1 MATCSAPI
9 SFTPARDIPPLT
21 NKVILVTGGTAGLG
35 KQSILELAKHDPGHL
50 WLAARNVSKAQK
62 TVDEVA
68 KSVPSVR
75 ISILELDLGSLASVQ
90 RAACQFLKSSSRLD
104 ILLNNAGIM
113 AHPEGLTKD
122 GYELQFGTNFL
133 GHALL
138 IRLLLPI
145 MQQTALQTRPG
156 EVRIVSLTSGSHARA
171 PLAGIIFDTLRTDA
185 SSISAVERYG
195 QSKLANILYA
205 KELAYRYPDIRVA
218 SVNPGM
224 VRTGLTEVMGKNNLT
239 YRVILSVLSPIM
251 GVSVEE
257 GVKAQLWACTV
268 EDVKSGEYYSRIGET
283 GKGSPHTKGQMLA
296 EDLWDWTQK
305 ELDAFLATGQ
315 S

>member
-1 MATCSAPI
+1 METSSSPI
-9 SFTPARDIPPLT
+9 SFIAARDIPPLT
-21 NKVILVTGGTAGLG
+21 KKVILVTGGTAGLG
-35 KQSILELAKHDPGHL
+35 KQSILEFAKHDPGHL
-50 WLAARNVSKAQK
+50 WLAARNVAKAQE
-62 TVDEVA
+62 TVNEVV
-68 KSVPSVR
+68 KSVPNVR

-90 RAACQFLKSSSRLD
+90 RAASQFLGSSSRLD
-104 ILLNNAGIM
+104 VLLNNAGIM
-113 AHPEGLTKD
+113 AHPESLTKD

-145 MQQTALQTRPG
+145 MQRTALQMGAGGR
-156 EVRIVSLTSGSHARA
+156 SHARA
-171 PLAGIIFDTLRTDA
+171 PPAGIVFESLKTDA
-185 SSISAVERYG
+185 SSLSAVERYG

-205 KELAYRYPDIRVA
+205 KELAYRIPDIRIA

-224 VRTGLTEVMGKNNLT
+224 VRTGLTNVMGKNNLA

-257 GVKAQLWACTV
+257 GVKAQLWACTAK
-268 EDVKSGEYYSRIGET
+268 DVRSGEYYSRMGET
-283 GKGSPHTKGQMLA
+283 GKGSPHTRDHKLQ
-296 EDLWDWTQK
+296 DNLWDWTQK
-305 ELDAFLATGQ
+305 ELDAFLASSQ

>member
-21 NKVILVTGGTAGLG
+21 NKVILITGGTAGLG
-35 KQSILELAKHDPGHL
+35 KQSLLELAKHGPGHL
-50 WLAARNVSKAQK
+50 WLAARNVAKAQQ
-62 TVDEVA
+62 TVDEVEE
-68 KSVPSVR
+68 SVPSVR
-75 ISILELDLGSLASVQ
+75 ISILELDLGSLQSVQ
-90 RAACQFLKSSSRLD
+90 RAASRFLESSSRLD
-104 ILLNNAGIM
+104 VLLNNAGIM
-113 AHPEGLTKD
+113 AHPEGLTTE

-145 MQQTALQTRPG
+145 LQRTALQTRLG
-156 EVRIVSLTSGSHARA
+156 EVRIVCLTSGSHARA
-171 PLAGIIFDTLRTDA
+171 PVAGIIFDMLKTDG

-205 KELAYRYPDIRVA
+205 KELAYKYPHIRVA

-224 VRTGLTEVMGKNNLT
+224 VRTGLTEVMGRNSLT

-257 GVKAQLWACTV
+257 GVKAQLWACTA
-268 EDVKSGEYYSRIGET
+268 EGVKSGEYYSGIGET
-283 GKGSPHTKGQMLA
+283 GKGSHHTKNHMLA

-305 ELDAFLATGQ
+305 ELDAFLVRDQ

>member
-21 NKVILVTGGTAGLG
+21 NRVILITGGTAGLG
-35 KQSILELAKHDPGHL
+35 KQSLLELAKHDPGHL
-50 WLAARNVSKAQK
+50 WLAARNVAKAQH
-62 TVDEVA
+62 TVDEI
-68 KSVPSVR
+68 KKFVPSVR
-75 ISILELDLGSLASVQ
+75 ISILELDLGSLKSVQ
-90 RAACQFLKSSSRLD
+90 RAASRFLESSSRLD
-104 ILLNNAGIM
+104 VLLNNAGIM
-113 AHPEGLTKD
+113 AHPEGLTAD
-122 GYELQFGTNFL
+122 GYELQLGTNFL
-133 GHALL
+133 SHALL

-145 MQQTALQTRPG
+145 LQQTALQTRLG
-156 EVRIVSLTSGSHARA
+156 EVRIVCLTSGSHARA
-171 PLAGIIFDTLRTDA
+171 PAAGIIFDTLKTDG

-205 KELAYRYPDIRVA
+205 KELAHKYPDIRVA

-224 VRTGLTEVMGKNNLT
+224 VRTGLTEVMGRNNLT

-257 GVKAQLWACTV
+257 GVKAQLWACTA
-268 EDVKSGEYYSRIGET
+268 EDVKSGEYYSGIGKT
-283 GKGSPHTKGQMLA
+283 GKRSPHTKNHMLA

-305 ELDAFLATGQ
+305 ELDSFLVRDQ

>member
-1 MATCSAPI
+1 MATRSAST

-35 KQSILELAKHDPGHL
+35 KQSILELARHDPGHL
-50 WLAARNVSKAQK
+50 WLAARNVTKAQQ
-62 TVDEVA
+62 TVREV
-68 KSVPSVR
+68 KEFVPNTR
-75 ISILELDLGSLASVQ
+75 ISILELDLGSLRSVQ
-90 RAACQFLKSSSRLD
+90 RCASQFLESSSRLD

-113 AHPEGLTKD
+113 AHPESVTAD

-145 MQQTALQTRPG
+145 LQQTALQVRP
-156 EVRIVSLTSGSHARA
+156 EKVRIVCLTSGSHARA
-171 PLAGIIFDTLRTDA
+171 PLAGIMFDTLKTDG
-185 SSISAVERYG
+185 SSISTVERYG

-205 KELAYRYPDIRVA
+205 KELARRHPEIEVA

-224 VRTGLTEVMGKNNLT
+224 VRTGLTGVMRQNNLV
-239 YRVILSVLSPIM
+239 YRVILSILSPLI

-257 GVKAQLWACTV
+257 GAKAQLWACTA
-268 EDVKSGEYYSRIGET
+268 ENINSGEYYSRIGET
-283 GKGSPHTKGQMLA
+283 GKGSPLTNDHALA
-296 EDLWDWTQK
+296 ENLWDWTK
-305 ELDAFLATGQ
+305 TELDAFLSTGQ
-315 S
+315 

>member
-1 MATCSAPI
+1 MATCLVPT

-21 NKVILVTGGTAGLG
+21 NKVILVTGCTAGLG

-50 WLAARNVSKAQK
+50 WLAARNVSKAQQ
-62 TVDEVA
+62 TVDEVM
-68 KSVPSVR
+68 KSVPNVR
-75 ISILELDLGSLASVQ
+75 ISILELDLGSLRSVQ
-90 RAACQFLKSSSRLD
+90 RAASRFLESSSRLD

-113 AHPEGLTKD
+113 AHPEGLTTD

-145 MQQTALQTRPG
+145 LQRTALQTRFG
-156 EVRIVSLTSGSHARA
+156 KVRIVCLTSGSHARA
-171 PLAGIIFDTLRTDA
+171 PLAGIIFDMLKTDG
-185 SSISAVERYG
+185 SSISTVERYG
-195 QSKLANILYA
+195 QSKLSNILYA

-224 VRTGLTEVMGKNNLT
+224 VRTGLTEVMSQNNLS
-239 YRVILSVLSPIM
+239 YRVILSILAPIM

-257 GVKAQLWACTV
+257 GVKAQLWACIA

-283 GKGSPHTKGQMLA
+283 GKGSPHTNNHMLA
-296 EDLWDWTQK
+296 EDLWDWTQR
-305 ELDAFLATGQ
+305 ELDTFLATNQ